1 VGLDDT
7 LRQEIS
13 TKARVLKTR
22 LVQEYNEV
30 TDRDMDEVGD
40 DADAIVDKVQ
50 QKTGQSR
57 DQVEQRVRELVK
69 S

>member
-1 VGLDDT
+1 MGLDDT

-13 TKARVLKTR
+13 TKARDLKTR

-57 DQVEQRVRELVK
+57 DKVEERVRELVK

>member
-1 VGLDDT
+1 MGLDDT
-7 LRQEIS
+7 LRLEIS
-13 TKARVLKTR
+13 TKVRDLKRR
-22 LVQEYNEV
+22 LVMEYNEV

-57 DQVEQRVRELVK
+57 DKVEQRVRELVK

>member
-13 TKARVLKTR
+13 TNARDLKTR
-22 LVQEYNEV
+22 LVQEYDEL

-57 DQVEQRVRELVK
+57 DKVEERVRELVN
-69 S
+69 